1 MSGNLTQFR
10 QLLGNTSLNIPQP
23 LMQEALEGLA
33 AQSDFPTTRDESW
46 KYTRLGRVA
55 ALDRKST
62 RLNSSH

>member
-33 AQSDFPTTRDESW
+33 AQSDFPTTR
-46 KYTRLGRVA
+46 YYGTQRR
-55 ALDRKST
+55 R
-62 RLNSSH
+62 